1 MCLEKDIVAIL
12 RPAKSQQFART
23 ALLIFANCMTLE
35 VVTNVLM
42 TSSLRHLSCMN
53 MFKERLDL
61 YAEDSF
67 RVMLRT
73 SNILQRRIAA
83 VANGPVAYNRHGEYA
98 AIKFQD
104 TISWLYRARSK

>member
-1 MCLEKDIVAIL
+1 MCLAKDIVAIL

-61 YAEDSF
+61 YAEDSVVRLGLCF
-67 RVMLRT
+67 EPPT
-73 SNILQRRIAA
+73 SSNEGLQQLQM
-83 VANGPVAYNRHGEYA
+83 GLWLTT
-98 AIKFQD
+98 D
-104 TISWLYRARSK
+104 TGSMQQ